1 LDSQKFSFIC
11 SPIVASAMK
20 AIDLIENDAS
30 LPGRV
35 LENAKYFRDEMQ
47 KLGFKV
53 AIDKIDFSNIDLI
66 EI

>member
-1 LDSQKFSFIC
+1 MTVVFIS

-20 AIDLIENDAS
+20 AIDLIENDTN

-35 LENAKYFRDEMQ
+35 LENAKYFREEMQ

-53 AIDKIDFSNIDLI
+53 LIHLFSFKN
-66 EI
+66 